1 MRGGRDPRPGRS
13 YRYGAWRGGPDPLA
27 PPVDV
32 RAAVDALGEHVMQG
46 DSARDALRQLLRDGV
61 DGRRGLRDLQAEA
74 MRRRR
79 EIGRRG
85 RLDGAVTRAR
95 AQLDQALAAERDALT
110 GRDDD
115 DARFAEARLDAL
127 PRSVAQA
134 VQELTDYDWASPEAE
149 RLYRRILDELEREV
163 LDQRLGGTAQALRR
177 MAEGGP
183 EADAAARATREM
195 LADLQDLLD
204 KHARGED
211 TDEDFDR
218 FMGKHGDAFGDDPP
232 ETVDELIDEL
242 ARRAAASERLTR
254 SLSPQQREELQ
265 GLMAQALGR
274 DPELAA
280 RMAALGD
287 TLRALRPELDWSSQ
301 ARMRGE
307 TPLGYGEAAAA
318 LEELGDL
325 EALIDQLGQDHPG
338 ATLDDVDVETVE
350 RALGR
355 GAADEVARL
364 RRLERE
370 LVEQGWLVRGGAG
383 GESEPALSPKAMRR
397 LGQSALRT
405 VFDRLTEDARGEHD
419 DVRQGSGA
427 EPTGSWRAWR
437 FGDSEP
443 IDVVRTVQNAVLRS
457 ARADGAGM
465 RPGGR
470 PGRVGLAV
478 EDFAVAEQENRSR
491 AAVALCVDLSFSM
504 IAEGRWAPMK
514 RTALAL
520 SHLVATRYPT
530 DALQVIGFGRYARR
544 LTAAELTAAEPDF
557 VQGTNL
563 AHALSLARLHVARHP
578 GATPVVLVVTDGE
591 PTAHLET
598 LAGGG
603 SDAVFHWPP
612 LPETI
617 RATVDEVDRL
627 TRAKVPV
634 NVFMLGEDGGLVRF
648 VDALARRNGGRVFR
662 ADPERLGSYVVA
674 DYLRARRG

>member
-1 MRGGRDPRPGRS
+1 
-13 YRYGAWRGGPDPLA
+13 
-27 PPVDV
+27 VDV
-32 RAAVDALGEHVMQG
+32 RAAVDALGDRVMQG
-46 DSARDALRQLLRDGV
+46 DSAREALRRVLRDGV
-61 DGRRGLRDLQAEA
+61 DERRGLRDLRAEA

-79 EIGRRG
+79 ELSRRG

-95 AQLDQALAAERDALT
+95 ARLDQALAAERDALA

-115 DARFAEARLDAL
+115 DARFAEARLEAL

-134 VQELTDYDWASPEAE
+134 VQELADHRWASPEAE
-149 RLYRRILDELEREV
+149 RLYREILDELQREM
-163 LDQRLGGTAQALRR
+163 LGQRLGGTTEALRR
-177 MAEGGP
+177 MARGGP
-183 EADAAARATREM
+183 EAEAAAQAMKEM

-211 TDEDFDR
+211 TEDDFDE

-232 ETVDELIDEL
+232 ETVEELIDEL
-242 ARRAAASERLTR
+242 ARRAAAAERLMR
-254 SLSPQQREELQ
+254 SLSPQQREELR
-265 GLMAQALGR
+265 GLTAQALGR

-287 TLRALRPELDWSSQ
+287 TLRGLRPDLDWSSQ

-307 TPLGYGEAAAA
+307 ESLGYAEASEALGE
-318 LEELGDL
+318 LSDL
-325 EALIDQLGQDHPG
+325 EAVIDQLGQEHPG
-338 ATLDDVDVETVE
+338 ATLDDVDVEAVE

-364 RRLERE
+364 RQLERE
-370 LVEQGWLVRGGAG
+370 LTEQGWLTRTGFDEV
-383 GESEPALSPKAMRR
+383 SLSPKAMRR
-397 LGQSALRT
+397 LGQTALRT
-405 VFDRLTEDARGEHD
+405 VFERLAEDARGEHD

-427 EPTGSWRAWR
+427 EPTGSWRQWQ

-443 IDVVRTVQNAVLRS
+443 IDVVQTVQNAVLRS
-457 ARADGAGM
+457 AGSARGDGIDREGS
-465 RPGGR
+465 R
-470 PGRVGLAV
+470 RVALAV

-504 IAEGRWAPMK
+504 VAEGRWAPMK

-520 SHLVATRYPT
+520 FHLVATRYPT

-544 LTAAELTAAEPDF
+544 LTTAELTSAEPDF

-563 AHALSLARLHVARHP
+563 SHALSLARLHVARHP

-603 SDAVFHWPP
+603 TEAVFHWPP

-634 NVFMLGEDGGLVRF
+634 NVFMLGEDVGLVRF